1 MNRIHMELVQTIY
14 DYGEYYWMIDG
25 RPIVRYLNE
34 AVSAGA
40 CPRLEVFGSL
50 EGLLPAWTG
59 ELVWKAENRFIW
71 EMVDSVEDLNVPVL
85 VCEDDCDLS
94 CIVIMAKIRKEPDT
108 VYWDSLGVLN
118 LENQDFRME
127 KQSGILCLEA
137 YSDQD
142 WEEYGDNIAC
152 EQFDSPEYR
161 KWVSEHWDEEM
172 IRRRRNYTK
181 PYMQRKISPG
191 YALPCG
197 SLNGRN
203 TNAWWRITGRYMR
216 TGWEGIEPWSR
227 TVLFGG
233 GGKNLLNFRIL
244 KIR

>member
-71 EMVDSVEDLNVPVL
+71 ELVDSSEDLNVPVL

-108 VYWDSLGVLN
+108 VYCILG
-118 LENQDFRME
+118 
-127 KQSGILCLEA
+127 QSGGAEFGKPGFPDGEA
-137 YSDQD
+137 FRYPVPGSI
-142 WEEYGDNIAC
+142 YG
-152 EQFDSPEYR
+152 
-161 KWVSEHWDEEM
+161 
-172 IRRRRNYTK
+172 
-181 PYMQRKISPG
+181 PG
-191 YALPCG
+191 LG
-197 SLNGRN
+197 
-203 TNAWWRITGRYMR
+203 
-216 TGWEGIEPWSR
+216 GIW
-227 TVLFGG
+227 G
-233 GGKNLLNFRIL
+233 
-244 KIR
+244 

>member
-71 EMVDSVEDLNVPVL
+71 EMVDSAEDLNVPVL

-94 CIVIMAKIRKEPDT
+94 CIVIMAKIRKEPGT

-137 YSDQD
+137 YSDQVIGREAFVGFMMENPAD
-142 WEEYGDNIAC
+142 YYYGVLWNKLYRRSLVEAHGIRMDAKLSWCEDFLFNLEYVRYATT
-152 EQFDSPEYR
+152 FYALRTPVYYYV
-161 KWVSEHWDEEM
+161 K
-172 IRRRRNYTK
+172 TK
-181 PYMQRKISPG
+181 GSLVNQKISF
-191 YALPCG
+191 A
-197 SLNGRN
+197 
-203 TNAWWRITGRYMR
+203 
-216 TGWEGIEPWSR
+216 R
-227 TVLFGG
+227 TVEMKLYS
-233 GGKNLLNFRIL
+233 
-244 KIR
+244 

>member
-71 EMVDSVEDLNVPVL
+71 EMVDSAEDLNVPVL

-94 CIVIMAKIRKEPDT
+94 CIVIMAKIRKEPGT
-108 VYWDSLGVLN
+108 VYWDSLGAEFGKPGFPDGEAVWYPVPGSIFGPGLG
-118 LENQDFRME
+118 
-127 KQSGILCLEA
+127 GIWGQH
-137 YSDQD
+137 S
-142 WEEYGDNIAC
+142 
-152 EQFDSPEYR
+152 
-161 KWVSEHWDEEM
+161 M
-172 IRRRRNYTK
+172 
-181 PYMQRKISPG
+181 
-191 YALPCG
+191 
-197 SLNGRN
+197 
-203 TNAWWRITGRYMR
+203 
-216 TGWEGIEPWSR
+216 
-227 TVLFGG
+227 
-233 GGKNLLNFRIL
+233 
-244 KIR
+244 

>member
-71 EMVDSVEDLNVPVL
+71 ELVDSSEDLNVPVL
-85 VCEDDCDLS
+85 VCEDDC
-94 CIVIMAKIRKEPDT
+94 
-108 VYWDSLGVLN
+108 
-118 LENQDFRME
+118 
-127 KQSGILCLEA
+127 
-137 YSDQD
+137 
-142 WEEYGDNIAC
+142 
-152 EQFDSPEYR
+152 PEYR
-161 KWVSEHWDEEM
+161 KWVSEHWDEEL

-181 PYMQRKISPG
+181 PYMQREENITWICSPLWQFERKE
-191 YALPCG
+191 YERMVEDYRKVYEDRM
-197 SLNGRN
+197 GRD
-203 TNAWWRITGRYMR
+203 
-216 TGWEGIEPWSR
+216 
-227 TVLFGG
+227 
-233 GGKNLLNFRIL
+233 
-244 KIR
+244 

>member
-34 AVSAGA
+34 AVSAGT

-71 EMVDSVEDLNVPVL
+71 ELVDSSEDLNVPVL

-108 VYWDSLGVLN
+108 VYWDSLGVLS

-137 YSDQD
+137 YTDQD
-142 WEEYGDNIAC
+142 WEEYGDNIAWKKP
-152 EQFDSPEYR
+152 DL
-161 KWVSEHWDEEM
+161 KM
-172 IRRRRNYTK
+172 I
-181 PYMQRKISPG
+181 
-191 YALPCG
+191 L
-197 SLNGRN
+197 
-203 TNAWWRITGRYMR
+203 
-216 TGWEGIEPWSR
+216 
-227 TVLFGG
+227 
-233 GGKNLLNFRIL
+233 
-244 KIR
+244 

>member
-152 EQFDSPEYR
+152 EQVDSPDYR
-161 KWVSEHWDEEM
+161 KWVSEHWDEEL

-181 PYMQRKISPG
+181 PYMQGEENITWICSPLWQFERKE
-191 YALPCG
+191 YERMVEYYRKVYEDRM
-197 SLNGRN
+197 GRD
-203 TNAWWRITGRYMR
+203 
-216 TGWEGIEPWSR
+216 
-227 TVLFGG
+227 
-233 GGKNLLNFRIL
+233 
-244 KIR
+244 

>member
-71 EMVDSVEDLNVPVL
+71 ELVDSSEDLNVPVL

-94 CIVIMAKIRKEPDT
+94 CIVIMAKIRKR
-108 VYWDSLGVLN
+108 S
-118 LENQDFRME
+118 
-127 KQSGILCLEA
+127 
-137 YSDQD
+137 
-142 WEEYGDNIAC
+142 EE
-152 EQFDSPEYR
+152 
-161 KWVSEHWDEEM
+161 
-172 IRRRRNYTK
+172 RR
-181 PYMQRKISPG
+181 
-191 YALPCG
+191 
-197 SLNGRN
+197 
-203 TNAWWRITGRYMR
+203 
-216 TGWEGIEPWSR
+216 
-227 TVLFGG
+227 V
-233 GGKNLLNFRIL
+233 GKECRL
-244 KIR
+244 

>member
-50 EGLLPAWTG
+50 EGLLSAWTG

-71 EMVDSVEDLNVPVL
+71 EMVDSSEDLNVPVL

-108 VYWDSLGVLN
+108 VYWDSLGVLS

-142 WEEYGDNIAC
+142 WEEYGD
-152 EQFDSPEYR
+152 
-161 KWVSEHWDEEM
+161 
-172 IRRRRNYTK
+172 T
-181 PYMQRKISPG
+181 
-191 YALPCG
+191 
-197 SLNGRN
+197 
-203 TNAWWRITGRYMR
+203 
-216 TGWEGIEPWSR
+216 
-227 TVLFGG
+227 
-233 GGKNLLNFRIL
+233 
-244 KIR
+244 

>member
-94 CIVIMAKIRKEPDT
+94 CIVIMAKIRISG
-108 VYWDSLGVLN
+108 WRSSL
-118 LENQDFRME
+118 
-127 KQSGILCLEA
+127 
-137 YSDQD
+137 
-142 WEEYGDNIAC
+142 
-152 EQFDSPEYR
+152 
-161 KWVSEHWDEEM
+161 VSCAWKH
-172 IRRRRNYTK
+172 IRTRT
-181 PYMQRKISPG
+181 
-191 YALPCG
+191 
-197 SLNGRN
+197 GRN
-203 TNAWWRITGRYMR
+203 MGTT
-216 TGWEGIEPWSR
+216 
-227 TVLFGG
+227 
-233 GGKNLLNFRIL
+233 
-244 KIR
+244 